1 MTRLRTWVSRLVP
14 DLVVLVGIGLV
25 SAGFAQFSTALGLI
39 VLGLCLIAAVRF
51 GSS

>member
-1 MTRLRTWVSRLVP
+1 MMRLRTLVP
-14 DLVVLVGIGLV
+14 DAVVLVGIGLIT
-25 SAGFAQFSTALGLI
+25 AGFAQFSLALALI